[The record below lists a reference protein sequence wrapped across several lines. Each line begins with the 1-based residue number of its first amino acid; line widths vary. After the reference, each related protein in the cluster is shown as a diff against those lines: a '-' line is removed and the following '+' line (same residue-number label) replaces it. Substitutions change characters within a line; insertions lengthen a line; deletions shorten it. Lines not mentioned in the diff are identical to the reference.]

1 MAALPAAARFRA
13 PSRAEHTKDA
23 ISMPIISA
31 KVPTANASKY
41 IQQLCKHWSHRLEV
55 DFTEQK
61 GVVRF
66 PDAVVA
72 LEARPEDLS
81 VTIDAQAKDTVER
94 MKGVVSA
101 HLDRFAFREAP
112 LKFDWSEPEVI

>member
-1 MAALPAAARFRA
+1 
-13 PSRAEHTKDA
+13 
-23 ISMPIISA
+23 MPIVSA
-31 KVPTANASKY
+31 NVPTANASKY

-66 PDAVVA
+66 PDAVVT
-72 LEARPEDLS
+72 LVVQPDDLT
-81 VTIDAQAKDTVER
+81 VTIDAQEKETVER
-94 MKGVVSA
+94 MKGVVAS

-112 LKFDWSEPEVI
+112 LRFDWA